1 MCIIKLIG
9 YALIVLLLL
18 KNRIKVFRKRIIILI
33 SLDFLRLKRLI
44 LSQKLLLKSLW
55 LLIITKIRILIRI
68 LNYFLI
74 LWLKILICVRLAFL
88 FEILF
93 H

>member
-33 SLDFLRLKRLI
+33 SLDFLRLKKLI
-44 LSQKLLLKSLW
+44 LSQKLLLKSLC

-74 LWLKILICVRLAFL
+74 LWLKILICVRLACL

>member
-33 SLDFLRLKRLI
+33 SLDFLRLKKLI

>member
-1 MCIIKLIG
+1 MCVIKLIG
-9 YALIVLLLL
+9 YALVVLLLL

-33 SLDFLRLKRLI
+33 SLDFLRLKKLI

>member
-33 SLDFLRLKRLI
+33 SLDFLRLKKLI

-74 LWLKILICVRLAFL
+74 LWLKILICVRLACL

>member
-9 YALIVLLLL
+9 YALVVLLLL

-33 SLDFLRLKRLI
+33 SLDFLRLKKLI